1 MLPEHTYRVNSFKQ
15 GHVPGVWVLH
25 PLTGPC
31 GSPPSARRIPNTLS
45 EPRHT
50 LLLVDDEPDVV
61 ELLVRMFQR
70 RYHVLSARSGPEA
83 LGLLRQH
90 PVDVLITDQRMP
102 EMTGIELVTAARAEG
117 IDVTALLLTGY
128 TDPEDIIA
136 AINRG
141 QVYRY
146 ITKPWDLNDLVITV
160 KNAVEYTQL
169 RRDKERLL
177 RQLHQRVE
185 ALGVL
190 YEVSRASAGEP
201 LGYDAIIDRV
211 LTAVARVLP
220 YDCGA
225 ALIAVGWDRTAT
237 LRLRCQGTVGEQ
249 ALLGVKESMLA
260 TWSQRSGLVLPEDRV
275 ITHVTGTTIQDAAP
289 PKAWASQLTVALTA
303 GGRPVGVLSLF
314 SHRPDAYSQED
325 DPLLD
330 TLANQTADAIQSLR
344 ASEEASR
351 QRTERMVESMAD
363 GVVLTDER
371 NEIVVMNPAARRLLK
386 LTDGPVPDPGRRL
399 REKLGFDPFELV
411 RGWEYGGAQV
421 LREELKLDERTIHST
436 VTPVN
441 DARGVLRGV
450 CVVLRDVTEQKQLEE
465 RKDEFVSMVSHELR
479 TPLTSI
485 SGSLDLVL
493 NFLATDMNEKQRR
506 YLMLARDSTE
516 KLNAIVDDLLDLTKF
531 AKGRLRMNFEWAYVD
546 ELVRR
551 AVEKYGP
558 AFQERRVKVS
568 AGLPQH
574 GLRVLADP
582 NRLTQVLN
590 NLLTNAAKFT
600 PESGEVR
607 LELKSTSAV
616 PGYAVLTCW
625 NSGDPISEENLERI
639 FDRFEQARTKANRT
653 VRGTGLGLAI
663 CRNIVEAHAG
673 HIWSEPCQDG
683 VHFVVVLPIE
693 PPAEYLRPDGLDFTQ
708 KRKPERRGGVVLVE
722 SESDIGF
729 ITKALLRARG
739 YEVRLAT
746 SAEEGLTLARAHH
759 PDAVLVDTRL
769 PVIDG
774 LRLAEILRHDPDTRQ
789 SPLLVFSAFDERQR
803 AFRAGADAFMSMP
816 LQADRLLAT
825 VDSLVRGRA
834 GQHHGR
840 VLVVDDDEKVAAICR
855 EVLTGLGFE
864 VEVSSCLEDAH
875 RALRER
881 RPDVLL
887 LDVQLP
893 DGDGYHFLEE
903 LKAERASGYISVI
916 FISARTET
924 SAKVRA
930 LKLGADDYL
939 TKPFDAL
946 ELGARV
952 EMVLRRK
959 EQELGASPTTQL
971 PGSGAIEREV
981 QRRLAERKPF
991 AFCYLDLDNLKAYND
1006 YYGFAKADGVIRQ
1019 TGDLLREIFTQEG
1032 LSGDFLGH
1040 VAGDDFVFVTDA
1052 ESVDRLCKSAVET
1065 FDRIIPLYYDKQD
1078 RERGYIEADDRY
1090 GEKRKFPIMSV
1101 SVVAVLSDGLSTD
1114 HADLARRAAD
1124 MKKRA
1129 KAIQGSV
1136 YLRSDKE
1143 LAVLRTAA
1151 G

>member
-1 MLPEHTYRVNSFKQ
+1 M
-15 GHVPGVWVLH
+15 
-25 PLTGPC
+25 
-31 GSPPSARRIPNTLS
+31 S

-50 LLLVDDEPDVV
+50 LLLVDDEPDVID
-61 ELLVRMFQR
+61 LLVRMFQK
-70 RYHVLSARSGPEA
+70 RYHVLSAHSGPEA

-90 PVDVLITDQRMP
+90 RVDVLITDQRMP
-102 EMTGIELVTAARAEG
+102 EMTGIELVAAARAEG
-117 IDVTALLLTGY
+117 IDVTAILLTGY

-141 QVYRY
+141 QVYRF
-146 ITKPWDLNDLVITV
+146 ITKPWDLNDLIITV

-211 LTAVARVLP
+211 LTAVSRVLP

-225 ALIAVGWDRTAT
+225 ALIALGWDRTAT
-237 LRLRCQGTVGEQ
+237 LRLRCQGIVVGEQ
-249 ALLGVKESMLA
+249 SLLGVKESMLA
-260 TWSQRSGLVLPEDRV
+260 AWGQRSGLALPEDRV
-275 ITHVTGTTIQDAAP
+275 ITHVTGTTSQDAAAP
-289 PKAWASQLTVALTA
+289 AAWASQLTVALTA
-303 GGRPVGVLSLF
+303 GGRPVGLLSLF
-314 SHRPDAYSQED
+314 SQRPHVYSEED
-325 DPLLD
+325 GALLD

-351 QRTERMVESMAD
+351 QRIDRMVESMAD
-363 GVVLTDER
+363 GVILTDEK
-371 NEIVVMNPAARRLLK
+371 NEIVVLNPAARRMLVLGE
-386 LTDGPVPDPGRRL
+386 GPPAPDASKRL

-421 LREELKLDERTIHST
+421 LREELKLDERTIHTT
-436 VTPVN
+436 VTPVS
-441 DARGVLRGV
+441 DSRGVLRGV

-465 RKDEFVSMVSHELR
+465 RKDEFVHMVSHELR

-493 NFLATDMNEKQRR
+493 NFLSTDMNEKQRR

-516 KLNAIVDDLLDLTKF
+516 KLNAIVDDLLDLAKF

-546 ELVRR
+546 EQVRR

-558 AFQERRVKVS
+558 AFMERRIKVS

-574 GLRVLADP
+574 GLRALADP

-600 PESGEVR
+600 PEGGEVR
-607 LELKSTSAV
+607 LELKATSAV
-616 PGYAVLTCW
+616 PGYIALTCW
-625 NSGDPISEENLERI
+625 NSGEPIAEENLERI
-639 FDRFEQARTKANRT
+639 FDRFEQARTQANRT

-673 HIWSEPCQDG
+673 HIWCEPCQDG
-683 VHFVVVLPIE
+683 VRFVVVLPVE

-708 KRKPERRGGVVLVE
+708 KHNPERRGSLVLAE
-722 SESDIGF
+722 AEPDIGY

-739 YEVRLAT
+739 YEVRLAPN
-746 SAEEGLTLARAHH
+746 AEECLTQARAHH
-759 PDAVLVDTRL
+759 PDALLVDARL

-774 LRLAEILRHDPDTRQ
+774 LRLAEILRHDPETRQ
-789 SPLLVFSAFDERQR
+789 APLLLFSAFDERQR
-803 AFRAGADAFMSMP
+803 AFRAGADAFLPMP
-816 LQADRLLAT
+816 LQSDRLLAT
-825 VDSLVRGRA
+825 VDSLVRGNA

-840 VLVVDDDEKVAAICR
+840 VLVVDDDEKVGVICR
-855 EVLTGLGFE
+855 EVLVSLGYE
-864 VEVSSCLEDAH
+864 VQVASTLEEAH
-875 RALRER
+875 RSLRER

-916 FISARTET
+916 FISAHSET

-946 ELGARV
+946 EMGARV

-971 PGSGAIEREV
+971 PGSGTIEREV
-981 QRRLAERKPF
+981 QRRLAERRPF

-1019 TGDLLREIFTQEG
+1019 TGDLLREVFGQEG
-1032 LSGDFLGH
+1032 LPGDFLGH
-1040 VAGDDFVFVTDA
+1040 VAGDDFVFVSSP
-1052 ESVDRLCKSAVET
+1052 ESVDRICQRAIEA

-1078 RERGYIEADDRY
+1078 RERGYIEAEDRY

-1101 SVVAVLSDGLSTD
+1101 SVVAVLSDGLSSD
-1114 HADLARRAAD
+1114 HAELARQAAD

-1136 YLRSDKE
+1136 YLRSDRE
-1143 LAVLRTAA
+1143 LAVIRTAT